1 MFIAGEARLSAEV
14 SRKQSNFF
22 SIGYDERPAACSLF
36 AMKKDFSFSDSP
48 A

>member
-1 MFIAGEARLSAEV
+1 MFIAGEARLSAEL

-22 SIGYDERPAACSLF
+22 SIGYEKGREGCPAPY
-36 AMKKDFSFSDSP
+36 MKNDFSFSESS